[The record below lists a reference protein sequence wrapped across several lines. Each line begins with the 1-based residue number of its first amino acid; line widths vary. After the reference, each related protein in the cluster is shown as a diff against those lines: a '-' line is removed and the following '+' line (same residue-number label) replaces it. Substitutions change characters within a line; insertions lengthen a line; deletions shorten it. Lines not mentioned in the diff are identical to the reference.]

1 MENFKKEIIEAIQ
14 SLYYDSEDGCQAI
27 TCELADMEINGEGV
41 HNCFA
46 CNLAISIRT
55 LDDIA
60 NMLNDS
66 EDDEQKVY
74 RLFLPQIYLISE
86 EILSLIENSGL
97 EYKTIVQMFPLI
109 SRLRKLMNFL
119 KHPKVRGFFQ
129 HPQYVFI
136 KESSKLRTWKSST
149 EPEIFELLSE
159 DNYLITDNLLNNY
172 NFSFVKCEEKLYN
185 EQDFQDRPDLVEKYL
200 EPTESDVDTFIV
212 IPNYLREGQ
221 EYTNATRYKLKLG
234 EIVYFYFCEADIK
247 KFYSGKL
254 SNEQLEKLKEFCVKE
269 GIVIFLPKIPDLI
282 FELGK
287 MIKEVIE
294 QYKNNPILFDS
305 IADLALI
312 YSKIDE

>member
-1 MENFKKEIIEAIQ
+1 MENLKKEIIEAIQ

-136 KESSKLRTWKSST
+136 DSKSNLKTWQNSSNKLFEHFSQEDIIKINSKSLL
-149 EPEIFELLSE
+149 ERMIFA
-159 DNYLITDNLLNNY
+159 
-172 NFSFVKCEEKLYN
+172 KCDGQLYDQ
-185 EQDFQDRPDLVEKYL
+185 QDFQDRPDLVGKYL

-212 IPNYLREGQ
+212 IPNNLKEGQ
-221 EYTNATRYKLKLG
+221 EDANTTRYKLKSG
-234 EIVYFYFCEADIK
+234 EIIYFYFCEADIK
-247 KFYSGKL
+247 KFYSREI
-254 SNEQLEKLKEFCVKE
+254 NNDQLEKLKEFCVKE

-282 FELGK
+282 FELGE

>member
-1 MENFKKEIIEAIQ
+1 MENLKEEIIEAIQ

-27 TCELADMEINGEGV
+27 TCELADMEINGESV

-46 CNLAISIRT
+46 CNLADSISS
-55 LDDIA
+55 L
-60 NMLNDS
+60 NMLA
-66 EDDEQKVY
+66 ELPDEKFEGEYQIY
-74 RLFLPQIYLISE
+74 RLFLPQIYLIVE
-86 EILSLIENSGL
+86 EIDTILKTSGL
-97 EYKTIVQMFPLI
+97 NFGFI
-109 SRLRKLMNFL
+109 SQRYPFILRIRRLMNFL

-136 KESSKLRTWKSST
+136 DSKSNLKTWQNSSNKLFEHFSQEDIIKINSKSLL
-149 EPEIFELLSE
+149 ERMIFA
-159 DNYLITDNLLNNY
+159 
-172 NFSFVKCEEKLYN
+172 KCDGQLYN
-185 EQDFQDRPDLVEKYL
+185 QQDFQDRPDLVGKYL

-212 IPNYLREGQ
+212 IPNNLKEGQ
-221 EYTNATRYKLKLG
+221 EDANTTRYKLKSG
-234 EIVYFYFCEADIK
+234 EIIYFYFCEADIK
-247 KFYSGKL
+247 KFYSREI
-254 SNEQLEKLKEFCVKE
+254 NNDQLEKLKEFCVKE

-282 FELGK
+282 FELGE